1 MSRADRGLRTT
12 PACGARKSGC
22 IVVLHRARH
31 APRRSLARGIA
42 SPLRARWTLPSAGAA
57 QAQTRHRQYM
67 DGPLEL
73 DARHAA
79 GIDVEL
85 LWDPRTHGL
94 SVVAHDTT
102 TDETVTIYVEAD
114 QALEVFRHP
123 FAYAGEPAPRADLR
137 VNV

>member
-1 MSRADRGLRTT
+1 
-12 PACGARKSGC
+12 
-22 IVVLHRARH
+22 
-31 APRRSLARGIA
+31 
-42 SPLRARWTLPSAGAA
+42 
-57 QAQTRHRQYM
+57 M

-123 FAYAGEPAPRADLR
+123 FAYAGEPAPRAALR
-137 VNV
+137 VNA